1 MTVTLLDIVQPI
13 APISPE
19 TLGQEVYDR
28 FQAEPE
34 TLAIGVVDAEGRPV
48 GLVERNAFFL
58 AMAAHYGRALYALRP
73 ISLLMTPDPVTADGS
88 TPIAEFC
95 AQVLAERGAEL
106 LKGFIVVD
114 GDRYAGV
121 ASTLSLLQ
129 AVAAANQ
136 AHAEEMTRL
145 AETLNRAKLEAQTA
159 LSAKS
164 QFLAVMSHEIRTPL
178 NGVLAIADVVDRK
191 LTQEELRPYVAT
203 IQDSGQTL
211 LRLLTDALD
220 LTRADAGRLELAE
233 DGFCVPA
240 LADDLAAL
248 WGPRAELK
256 QLRLA
261 FSYDGPADQ
270 WALGDPVRI
279 KQVFNNLIGNAL
291 KFTQTGGV
299 EVTLRVSRSDI
310 YLHLEGAVLDT
321 GPGVPEDRLQNIF
334 QPFSQTEVGV
344 REGGAGLG
352 LSICRQ
358 LVEQMGGAIE
368 ATRNADIGSTFRFQF
383 PLFDLPAPSDEAI
396 IAEGSDMKGPFGG
409 AHILIADD
417 NPTNRLVA
425 ETLCEMFGCTSES
438 VEDGE
443 QAAAA
448 AASGRFDLVLM
459 DIKMPKLDGLGATR
473 RIRALAGAAAEV
485 PILALTANADPWDAA
500 SYLAQGMDGV
510 VEKPI
515 KAEHLLDAINAALGD
530 ERRAVAA

>member
-1 MTVTLLDIVQPI
+1 MTVTLLDILQPVS
-13 APISPE
+13 PISPA

-28 FQAEPE
+28 FQAEPD
-34 TLAIGVVDAEGRPV
+34 TVVIAVVDSAGRPV

-73 ISLLMTPDPVTADGS
+73 ISLLMTTDPLMADGHRPVT
-88 TPIAEFC
+88 EFC
-95 AQVLAERGAEL
+95 DEILAERGADL
-106 LKGFIVVD
+106 LKGFIVLD
-114 GDRYAGV
+114 GVRYAGV
-121 ASTLSLLQ
+121 GSTLALLQ

-178 NGVLAIADVVDRK
+178 NGVLAIADIVARK
-191 LTQEELRPYVAT
+191 LTQDELAPYVAT

-220 LTRADAGRLELAE
+220 LTRADAGRLELSE
-233 DGFCVPA
+233 EGFCIPA
-240 LADDLAAL
+240 LVNDLAAL
-248 WGPRAELK
+248 WESRAELK
-256 QLRLA
+256 GLTLSFA
-261 FSYDGPADQ
+261 YEGPAEQ

-279 KQVFNNLIGNAL
+279 KQIFNNLIGNAL
-291 KFTQTGGV
+291 KFTKTGEV
-299 EVTLRVSRSDI
+299 EVTLGVRRDDI
-310 YLHLEGAVLDT
+310 YLHLEGAVRDT
-321 GPGVPEDRLQNIF
+321 GMGIPEDRLQTVF
-334 QPFSQTEVGV
+334 QPFSQTEAGV

-352 LSICRQ
+352 LSICSQ
-358 LVEQMGGAIE
+358 LAQQRGGAIE
-368 ATRNADIGSTFRFQF
+368 ARRNPDIGSTFAFDF
-383 PLFDLPAPSDEAI
+383 PLFDLPTPSEETL
-396 IAEGSDMKGPFGG
+396 AEDTALAGPFGG

-417 NPTNRLVA
+417 NATNRLVA
-425 ETLCEMFGCTSES
+425 ETLCQMFGCTSES

-448 AASGRFDLVLM
+448 AATGRFDLILM
-459 DIKMPKLDGLGATR
+459 DIKMPVLDGLGATR
-473 RIRALAGAAAEV
+473 RIRAMAGAAAEI

-500 SYLAQGMDGV
+500 GYLAQGMDGV

-515 KAEHLLDAINAALGD
+515 KAERLLEAIDAALSD
-530 ERRAVAA
+530 SRRAVAA